1 MKRIIATLP
10 LASILSGCG
19 APEPA
24 STLPP
29 KPPAAKDFARQVNG
43 ETWSGV
49 GNLTNEKT
57 IQASATFYPQGARAT
72 YKEDIIRG
80 DACTGSIVTVYG
92 RDRVMSYNSRDRV
105 GGKIPATAKLGKTI
119 YIGNG
124 GPNIADTARATRAGE
139 WRVTAPVVAPP
150 RDCGTRPKRPR
161 IPSRPTGL
169 PRSSSAIKSR
179 LNSCTVGGLA
189 EVACGE
195 ALEGS
200 DTRISTGAVNGA
212 ACSAGTAI
220 AQGCTPNKGDAIGSG
235 IIGAVDNVGESMRG
249 FVGGLVRLTAAGV
262 KASVVADCRRDVRVQ
277 CDPKSAL
284 RPYRERLA
292 RYERCT
298 ASQ

>member
-1 MKRIIATLP
+1 M
-10 LASILSGCG
+10 ASILSGCG

-24 STLPP
+24 PTLPP

-49 GNLTNEKT
+49 GNLTNGKT
-57 IQASATFYPQGARAT
+57 IQVSATFYPQGARATYTNLGCVARWSLIKERATNPT

-105 GGKIPATAKLGKTI
+105 GGKILTTAKLGKTI
-119 YIGNG
+119 YIGND

-169 PRSSSAIKSR
+169 SCSSSAI
-179 LNSCTVGGLA
+179 
-189 EVACGE
+189 
-195 ALEGS
+195 
-200 DTRISTGAVNGA
+200 
-212 ACSAGTAI
+212 
-220 AQGCTPNKGDAIGSG
+220 
-235 IIGAVDNVGESMRG
+235 
-249 FVGGLVRLTAAGV
+249 
-262 KASVVADCRRDVRVQ
+262 
-277 CDPKSAL
+277 
-284 RPYRERLA
+284 
-292 RYERCT
+292 
-298 ASQ
+298 